1 MRACVLLMHAYACT
15 CNLPLCPR
23 RLSKSIMCHF
33 TKSGFPLIAPK
44 CTKCAV
50 AFHRWLSRAEQPCAK
65 LCPVQSAE
73 VKLIEMNT
81 FCNYA
86 HIGNTVGTAA
96 KQSRCGILVGASK
109 FALSTNQT
117 EKHYWKSF
125 LFILT
130 EPPYSKSFDLIA
142 LDCLSYIFCFLGV
155 FFCHELS
162 TPEPS
167 KRYSYYP
174 TSLVLSQFWIIV
186 WNILTIIMEPY
197 GTYHKLFPLTL
208 ELRKL
213 QKTLMETQL

>member
-1 MRACVLLMHAYACT
+1 MQTSTPGWSWWNTLFPDTAWPAKALKSLLLTPWYLSRKLTICVRACVLLMHAYACT

-50 AFHRWLSRAEQPCAK
+50 AFHRWPSRAEQPCAK

-96 KQSRCGILVGASK
+96 KQSRCGLLVGASK
-109 FALSTNQT
+109 FTLSTNET

-130 EPPYSKSFDLIA
+130 EPPFSKSSDLIA
-142 LDCLSYIFCFLGV
+142 LDCFSYIFCFVL
-155 FFCHELS
+155 FFAMS
-162 TPEPS
+162 
-167 KRYSYYP
+167 
-174 TSLVLSQFWIIV
+174 SQLQNQANVIHII
-186 WNILTIIMEPY
+186 P
-197 GTYHKLFPLTL
+197 HH
-208 ELRKL
+208 
-213 QKTLMETQL
+213 